1 MSPLDPGRHWLASGI
16 TGLARQR
23 EWDAVA
29 TIEGPGEPGD
39 EVVYVVL
46 PDGRLLVESAPPSVE
61 HGFLATALGDQLHPP
76 YRAIAVRRPEL
87 WAIGAV
93 AIETARL
100 DPDPRGDDLAL
111 TWDGETL
118 TLLADGLPADPS
130 AAEALEALAAAR
142 VTGPY
147 AAHAH
152 RLHRDLWEVSV
163 LPL

>member
-1 MSPLDPGRHWLASGI
+1 MAPLDPGRDWLAAGI

-29 TIEGPGEPGD
+29 TTEGPGEPGD
-39 EVVYVVL
+39 EVAYVVL
-46 PDGRLLVESAPPSVE
+46 PGGRVLVESAPPGFE
-61 HGFLATALGDQLHPP
+61 PGFLAAALGDQLDPP

-93 AIETARL
+93 AIEIAQL

-118 TLLADGLPADPS
+118 TLHADGLPADPS
-130 AAEALEALAAAR
+130 AAEALEALATAR
-142 VTGPY
+142 VDGPY
-147 AAHAH
+147 AAHAQ
-152 RLHRDLWEVSV
+152 RLDGDAWELSI

>member
-1 MSPLDPGRHWLASGI
+1 VAPLDPGRDWLAAGI

-29 TIEGPGEPGD
+29 TTDGPGEPGD
-39 EVVYVVL
+39 EIAYVVL
-46 PDGRLLVESAPPSVE
+46 AGGRLLVESAPSGVE
-61 HGFLATALGDQLHPP
+61 LDFLATAFGDQLDPP

-118 TLLADGLPADPS
+118 TLLADGLPVDPS
-130 AAEALEALAAAR
+130 AAEALEARAAAR

-152 RLHRDLWEVSV
+152 RLDRDLWEVSI

>member
-1 MSPLDPGRHWLASGI
+1 MAPLDPGRHWLEAGI

-29 TIEGPGEPGD
+29 TTEGPGEPGD
-39 EVVYVVL
+39 EVEYVGL
-46 PDGRLLVESAPPSVE
+46 PDGRVLLERAPAGFDPA
-61 HGFLATALGDQLHPP
+61 FLASALGDDLDPP

-130 AAEALEALAAAR
+130 AAEALEALATAR

-152 RLHRDLWEVSV
+152 RLDGDLWEVSI

>member
-1 MSPLDPGRHWLASGI
+1 VAPLDPGRDWLAAGI

-29 TIEGPGEPGD
+29 TTEGPGEPGD
-39 EVVYVVL
+39 EVEYVAL
-46 PDGRLLVESAPPSVE
+46 PDGQVLMESAPA
-61 HGFLATALGDQLHPP
+61 GFDPAFLVSGLHDVLDPP
-76 YRAIAVRRPEL
+76 YRAVAVRRPEL

-93 AIETARL
+93 AMETAQL

-118 TLLADGLPADPS
+118 TLLADGLPTDPS
-130 AAEALEALAAAR
+130 GAEALEALATAR
-142 VTGPY
+142 LTGPY

-152 RLHRDLWEVSV
+152 RLDGDLWEISI
-163 LPL
+163 LAL